1 MIKFCWPLQAKII
14 LCTNNLVQ
22 LSKYSYQL
30 QTSIMLGDVRKFE
43 INKSLQSIQWL
54 KEAWK
59 QLVIFQS
66 RKKL

>member
-43 INKSLQSIQWL
+43 INKSLQSI
-54 KEAWK
+54 
-59 QLVIFQS
+59 
-66 RKKL
+66 